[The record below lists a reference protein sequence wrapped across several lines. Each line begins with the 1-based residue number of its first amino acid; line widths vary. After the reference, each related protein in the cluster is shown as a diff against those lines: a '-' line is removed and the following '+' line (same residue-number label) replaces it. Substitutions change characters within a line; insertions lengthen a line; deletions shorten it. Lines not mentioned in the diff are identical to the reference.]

1 MRECT
6 RAFIQQLRDAPLF
19 TAVGQHDLGPD
30 VLRVST
36 WAKCARI
43 CTLRDN
49 HNVRIDAQN
58 ELTRALPRERMNQ
71 WNDLVREYQ
80 LTALLAQ
87 KIAGIAPPGDSPTTV
102 MNVTRWDLNG
112 AAMEIEYSDVVRVSF
127 YQGLLKWYLQGHV
140 VCGWDTMEGYFRPI
154 VF

>member
-49 HNVRIDAQN
+49 HNVRIDARN
-58 ELTRALPRERMNQ
+58 DLTEALPRERMNQ

-87 KIAGIAPPGDSPTTV
+87 KIDGIAPPGDSPTTV